1 MGWTLWDFRHRH
13 TMILKAYI
21 NGHENVWKLWKGTQ
35 KCVNEF
41 FTNLPPKTW
50 KSMQYNSLLPVQ
62 FDIAKAKKKYS
73 IHYLTGQNRG
83 LSGLKIFDWSSW
95 PATCCP
101 LFWELTYALWLT
113 FLNWSQ
119 KCDYTFSLNFEPWE
133 GTCDEV
139 SRTFAR
145 LFGHFQQIV
154 ATFPFQSAWHIPG
167 FKIQSYCWEAVIH
180 VASKTVF
187 IVYCKI

>member
-1 MGWTLWDFRHRH
+1 MKTCENSGKELKNVRMNFSPTCRQKPESQCS
-13 TMILKAYI
+13 TTVYCQCNSIL
-21 NGHENVWKLWKGTQ
+21 Q
-35 KCVNEF
+35 R
-41 FTNLPPKTW
+41 
-50 KSMQYNSLLPVQ
+50 S
-62 FDIAKAKKKYS
+62 KKKYS

-101 LFWELTYALWLT
+101 LFWELTYALRLT

-119 KCDYTFSLNFEPWE
+119 KCHYTFSLNFEPWE

>member
-1 MGWTLWDFRHRH
+1 MEEIFSITCRATKKLKFHRYADMGWTLWDFRHRH

-50 KSMQYNSLLPVQ
+50 KSMQYNSLLPAQ

-83 LSGLKIFDWSSW
+83 LSGLKNIWLVIMTGNLLSIILRINLCFATNFSQLVAKMRLHFFFKFRALGRNMWWSLKNI
-95 PATCCP
+95 C
-101 LFWELTYALWLT
+101 
-113 FLNWSQ
+113 
-119 KCDYTFSLNFEPWE
+119 
-133 GTCDEV
+133 
-139 SRTFAR
+139 
-145 LFGHFQQIV
+145 
-154 ATFPFQSAWHIPG
+154 
-167 FKIQSYCWEAVIH
+167 
-180 VASKTVF
+180 
-187 IVYCKI
+187 